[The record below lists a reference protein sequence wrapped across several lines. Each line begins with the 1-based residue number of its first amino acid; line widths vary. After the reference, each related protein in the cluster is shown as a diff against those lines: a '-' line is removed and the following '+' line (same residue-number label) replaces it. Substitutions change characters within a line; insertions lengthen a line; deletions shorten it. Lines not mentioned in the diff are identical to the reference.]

1 MLKNKIDYKLVNF
14 LLILLIIL
22 TIYQTKELWLNILN
36 LTTNILK
43 PLLISIMISYVL
55 NIYLRILNKRFNKL
69 ISIILFLT
77 TIFLIIY
84 ILIFKL
90 LPTII
95 IQLKEGIN
103 GITYILKTISI
114 KYNIN
119 IIDTL
124 TKLKE
129 IKEIL
134 PNINIIGTI
143 LKYMSLTLI
152 VITITIYLFIDWNK
166 IKNKTKEIL
175 KNKKNIYNYI
185 SVINIELEKYTK
197 SFLLLSVL
205 STLEYMII
213 FLIIGHPNYLL
224 LGLLAGIL
232 SILPIIG
239 GITTNIIALS
249 LAFITN
255 YKLLIR
261 TIIGIL
267 ILTILDGNII
277 SPLVYNKSN
286 KIHPIINI
294 IALYIGS
301 KLFGLLGTILTL
313 PTIIII
319 KTTYKYIKNEK
330 KQIYTNFKNLQ

>member
-1 MLKNKIDYKLVNF
+1 MIKNKLNYKLINL

-36 LTTNILK
+36 ITNNILK

-55 NIYLRILNKRFNKL
+55 NIYLRILNKKFNKI
-69 ISIILFLT
+69 ISIIILLT

-84 ILIFKL
+84 TIIFKL

-119 IIDTL
+119 ILDTIG
-124 TKLKE
+124 KLKQIDE
-129 IKEIL
+129 LI
-134 PNINIIGTI
+134 PNINIISNI
-143 LKYMSLTLI
+143 LKYISLTLI
-152 VITITIYLFIDWNK
+152 VISITIYMFIDWNK
-166 IKNKTKEIL
+166 IINLTKQIL
-175 KNKKNIYNYI
+175 KNKKIYNYLSI
-185 SVINIELEKYTK
+185 INNELEKYTR
-197 SFLLLSVL
+197 SYLLLSL
-205 STLEYMII
+205 INTIEYLTI
-213 FLIIGHPNYLL
+213 FLIIKHPNFLL

-232 SILPIIG
+232 SIIPIIG

-255 YKLLIR
+255 YKLFIR

-267 ILTILDGNII
+267 ILTILDGYII

-286 KIHPIINI
+286 KIHPILSILAI
-294 IALYIGS
+294 YIGS
-301 KLFGLLGTILTL
+301 KIFGILGTIIAMPML
-313 PTIIII
+313 IIFIS
-319 KTTYKYIKNEK
+319 TYKYIKK
-330 KQIYTNFKNLQ
+330 

>member
-1 MLKNKIDYKLVNF
+1 MEKFKLDYKLVNF

-36 LTTNILK
+36 LTNNILK
-43 PLLISIMISYVL
+43 PLLISLMISYVL
-55 NIYLRILNKRFNKL
+55 NIYLRILNKKFNKL
-69 ISIILFLT
+69 TSIILLLT

-103 GITYILKTISI
+103 GITYILKTISL

-119 IIDTL
+119 IIDTIG
-124 TKLKE
+124 KLKQLDE
-129 IKEIL
+129 LI
-134 PNINIIGTI
+134 PNINIISNI
-143 LKYMSLTLI
+143 LKYISLTLI
-152 VITITIYLFIDWNK
+152 VISITIYMFIDWNK
-166 IKNKTKEIL
+166 IIDLTKEIL
-175 KNKKNIYNYI
+175 KNKKIYNYLSI
-185 SVINIELEKYTK
+185 INKELEKYTR
-197 SFLLLSVL
+197 SFLLLSIL
-205 STLEYMII
+205 NMIEYLTIFII
-213 FLIIGHPNYLL
+213 IKHPNYLL

-232 SILPIIG
+232 SIIPIIG

-255 YKLLIR
+255 YKLFIR

-267 ILTILDGNII
+267 VLTILDGYII

-286 KIHPIINI
+286 KIHPIISI
-294 IALYIGS
+294 LSIYIGS
-301 KLFGLLGTILTL
+301 KLFGLLGTILAL
-313 PTIIII
+313 PLLIIT
-319 KTTYKYIKNEK
+319 KTTYQYKKIEKNEIYSDFK
-330 KQIYTNFKNLQ
+330 KL

>member
-1 MLKNKIDYKLVNF
+1 MDKYKLDYKLVNF

-22 TIYQTKELWLNILN
+22 TIYQTKELWINILK
-36 LTTNILK
+36 LTSNILK
-43 PLLISIMISYVL
+43 PLLISLMISYVL
-55 NIYLRILNKRFNKL
+55 NIYLRILNKKFNKL

-119 IIDTL
+119 IIDTIG
-124 TKLKE
+124 KLKQLDE
-129 IKEIL
+129 LI
-134 PNINIIGTI
+134 PNINIISNI
-143 LKYMSLTLI
+143 LKYISLTLI
-152 VITITIYLFIDWNK
+152 VISITIYMFIDWNK
-166 IKNKTKEIL
+166 IIELTKEIL
-175 KNKKNIYNYI
+175 KNKKIYNYI
-185 SVINIELEKYTK
+185 STINNELEKYTR
-197 SFLLLSVL
+197 SFLLLSL
-205 STLEYMII
+205 INMIEYLTIFMII
-213 FLIIGHPNYLL
+213 RHPNYLL

-232 SILPIIG
+232 SIIPIIG
-239 GITTNIIALS
+239 GVTTNIVALA

-255 YKLLIR
+255 YKLFIR

-267 ILTILDGNII
+267 ILTILDGYII

-286 KIHPIINI
+286 KIHPIISI
-294 IALYIGS
+294 ISIYIGS
-301 KLFGLLGTILTL
+301 KLFGLLGTILAL
-313 PTIIII
+313 PLLIII
-319 KTTYKYIKNEK
+319 KTTYKYIKTEK
-330 KQIYTNFKNLQ
+330 IYLK